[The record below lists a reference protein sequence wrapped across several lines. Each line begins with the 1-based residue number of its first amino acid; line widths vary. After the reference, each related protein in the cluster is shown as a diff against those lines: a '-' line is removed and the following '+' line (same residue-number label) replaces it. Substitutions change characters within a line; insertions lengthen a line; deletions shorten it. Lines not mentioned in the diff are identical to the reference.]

1 MNTNIF
7 NTITIEDDNI
17 IKVGPSETI
26 KKELYGLLELSKYI
40 NVPKVINF
48 NQGTIIMEYIN
59 GETISSIFLKGQL
72 NTILFEN
79 ILNIIDNLHN
89 IKNDEINE
97 SLINF
102 KIKQWII
109 DKFNYRMELLDYKNN
124 HCVELYHKLH
134 NWLNI
139 YQVNT
144 VGYTHGDL
152 WFPNIIYS
160 FNKNIVFIDPRG
172 CSFKNNTIINDI
184 NYDYAKLL
192 QSLLGYDAL
201 LYEINEPHNKNDL
214 LSFFKN
220 YLSNKSI
227 DYNTILYYSCMLM
240 LGSNLFIKENK
251 KIEVIELIN
260 KILNFYNR

>member
-7 NTITIEDDNI
+7 NTIFIENGNI
-17 IKVGPSETI
+17 IKVGPNETI

-40 NVPKVINF
+40 NVPKVISF
-48 NQGTIIMEYIN
+48 SEDKIIMEYIN

-72 NTILFEN
+72 NKILFEK
-79 ILNIIDNLHN
+79 ILIIIDNLHN
-89 IKNDEINE
+89 IKNDETNDF
-97 SLINF
+97 LINF
-102 KIKQWII
+102 KIKKWII
-109 DKFNYRMELLDYKNN
+109 DKFNYRMELLDYKKN
-124 HCVELYHKLH
+124 HCVELYHKLD
-134 NWLNI
+134 NWLNM

-160 FNKNIVFIDPRG
+160 SNENIVFIDPRG
-172 CSFKNNTIINDI
+172 CSYKNNTIINDI

-192 QSLLGYDAL
+192 QSLLGYDSL
-201 LYEINEPHNKNDL
+201 LYEINEPYNKNDL
-214 LSFFKN
+214 LSFFKK
-220 YLSNKSI
+220 YLLNKSI

-260 KILNFYNR
+260 KILNFNNK